1 MSRDH
6 GTGWGSGPR
15 RSRNRMQCPPGR
27 HSLNTTQ
34 EAGR

>member
-1 MSRDH
+1 MNVSAGLD
-6 GTGWGSGPR
+6 WGSGGY
-15 RSRNRMQCPPGR
+15 PPGK

>member
-1 MSRDH
+1 MINCGTH
-6 GTGWGSGPR
+6 GIGWGSGGY
-15 RSRNRMQCPPGR
+15 PPGK

>member
-1 MSRDH
+1 MSAHH
-6 GTGWGSGPR
+6 GLGWGSGGY
-15 RSRNRMQCPPGR
+15 PPGR

>member
-1 MSRDH
+1 MSVSH
-6 GTGWGSGPR
+6 GIGWGSGGPR
-15 RSRNRMQCPPGR
+15 RSRWCHAPGK

>member
-1 MSRDH
+1 MSVQH
-6 GTGWGSGPR
+6 GIGWGSGGY
-15 RSRNRMQCPPGR
+15 PPGK

>member
-6 GTGWGSGPR
+6 GTGWGSGGR
-15 RSRNRMQCPPGR
+15 PPAE